1 MLLCVLLAACRRQ
14 GAQGPTLQPTLTT
27 TPRSTPL
34 PSLEP
39 TIAPGSEDN
48 PIRMTI
54 VQPGGATRETA
65 LARATDNVA
74 TALLEESG
82 LNVEVELV
90 ESDADGVA
98 ALCDVGGAPAVAW
111 LSGIGYGVASASA
124 CGTPVLMVERGTG
137 RRAVTGETV
146 RIIVNGES
154 EATDVSG
161 LAGQTFCRLGYDD
174 FYTWLVP
181 TLMLRTGGIAEMPDA
196 VDQPDIEALIQAVA
210 DGDCDAAGLSA
221 VDFDEFAGDA
231 ESDVRVLNRT
241 VTIPYAILMIPPT
254 LPLDARM
261 ALIDALAAM
270 AESDDLATLLD
281 QDGLARVEQ
290 GDLDDLDAFLN
301 STGVDFAQLGE

>member
-1 MLLCVLLAACRRQ
+1 VLLCVLLAACRRQ

-39 TIAPGSEDN
+39 TVAPGSENN

-65 LARATDNVA
+65 LERATDNVA

-82 LNVEVELV
+82 LTVEVELV
-90 ESDADGVA
+90 ESDADGIA
-98 ALCDVGGAPAVAW
+98 ALCDVSGVPAVAW
-111 LSGIGYGVASASA
+111 LSGIGYGVASANA
-124 CGTPVLMVERGTG
+124 CGTPALMVERGTG
-137 RRAVTGETV
+137 RQITTGETV
-146 RIIVNGES
+146 QIIVNGES
-154 EATDVSG
+154 EATDISG
-161 LAGQTFCRLGYDD
+161 LAGHTFCRLGFED

-196 VDQPDIEALIQAVA
+196 VDQPDSAALIQAVA
-210 DGDCDAAGLSA
+210 DSDCDAAGLTA
-221 VDFDEFAGDA
+221 TDFDEFAGDA

-241 VTIPYAILMIPPT
+241 VTIPYAILMVPSS
-254 LPLDARM
+254 LPLDART
-261 ALIDALAAM
+261 ALLDALEAM
-270 AESDDLATLLD
+270 AESDDLATLLN
-281 QDGLARVEQ
+281 QDGLVRVGD
-290 GDLDDLDAFLN
+290 GDLADLDTFLS